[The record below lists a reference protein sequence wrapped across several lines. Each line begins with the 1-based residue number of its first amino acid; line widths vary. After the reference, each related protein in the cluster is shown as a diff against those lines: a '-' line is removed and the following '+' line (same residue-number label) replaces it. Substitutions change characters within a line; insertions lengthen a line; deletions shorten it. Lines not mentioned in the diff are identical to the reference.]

1 MGERTIDTDGD
12 LRFVSTTEQ
21 LDALPLMS
29 VIMAAKPSRA
39 VYQKWLAQRGGPPTW
54 VRTMSSD
61 RYTSEELSVGPF
73 PLSAPR
79 QFRFVVLYDPAVDGH
94 PNDWEWVRE

>member
-1 MGERTIDTDGD
+1 MSEG
-12 LRFVSTTEQ
+12 LRFVSTVGE

-29 VIMAAKPSRA
+29 VIMAAKASRS
-39 VYQKWLAQRGGPPTW
+39 VFQKWLGQHGSPPTW

-73 PLSAPR
+73 PLSAPQ
-79 QFRFVVLYDPAVDGH
+79 QFWFIVLYDPSVDGL
-94 PNDWEWVRE
+94 PADWETATAR